1 MSETN
6 ELDYKRLWSTL
17 LKLGLKNIF
26 NTVRNEFVMNLARS
40 GKSECKGKECL
51 EEIISESEVL
61 SIIPELA
68 EYARKAIGDED
79 NFKHYYY
86 ETPDKSIMIEY
97 FANTSQKIP
106 EDFVKH
112 AYEGEGLDYDIDG
125 NCTSIATKFTVMT
138 EDNEPET
145 IDVTM
150 HVIVIGEPTIDV
162 DMGMYPVVIKH
173 ELTHVCLFHL
183 RKSIMDDSYKSIIP
197 STWTD
202 EEVDNFVKDVN
213 YLLEVLEK
221 KDEQSAIFVEF
232 VCDFMMFEADGQTKV
247 KNPIVES
254 RVPKTTKQDSKPKV
268 TYRTLTPFDRFLD
281 MSEIIDNGYNKEYE
295 PIIDALRSYYDN
307 YESFLEEIRM
317 Y

>member
-1 MSETN
+1 MSETK

-17 LKLGLKNIF
+17 LRLGLKNTF
-26 NTVRNEFVMNLARS
+26 STVRNEFVMNLARS
-40 GKSECKGKECL
+40 GKSECAGKECL
-51 EEIISESEVL
+51 EEIISESKVL
-61 SIIPELA
+61 SLIPELA
-68 EYARKAIGDED
+68 EYARKAIGDND
-79 NFKHYYY
+79 KFKHYYY
-86 ETPDKSIMIEY
+86 ETADKSIMIEY
-97 FANTSQKIP
+97 FANISQKLTK
-106 EDFVKH
+106 DFINH
-112 AYEGEGLDYDIDG
+112 AYEDKKLEYDIDG
-125 NCTSIATKFTVMT
+125 NCTSMATQLTVFT
-138 EDNEPET
+138 EENEPET

-150 HVIVIGEPTIDV
+150 HVIIIGEPSIDV

-183 RKSIMDDSYKSIIP
+183 KKSIMDDSYKSVIP
-197 STWTD
+197 PTWTD

-213 YLLEVLEK
+213 YLLEILEK
-221 KDEQSAIFVEF
+221 KDEPSETFVEF

-281 MSEIIDNGYNKEYE
+281 MSEIMDNGYSKEYE
-295 PIIDALRSYYDN
+295 PILEALSCYYDD
-307 YESFLEEIRM
+307 YEGFLEEIRM